1 MVFTNAQ
8 RTIALAFCCVGGQ
21 VFAAEAGLDEA
32 KSTIEK
38 WVETRQLISRTRADW
53 QSDKDLLEQQIAL
66 FERELKSVDESMGKV
81 DTSSAQVGKEKAEA
95 EESIAAAVKAL
106 DAAKGFAGNLE
117 AQIKSLVPK
126 LPEPLQESLKP
137 LLNRLPADASTKMA
151 ATERA
156 QIVVGILNEVDKF
169 QNSVSVFSE
178 KRKNAASEEI
188 AVQVVYVGLGAAY
201 FVNNASDFAGVG
213 APGAKGWEWTPK
225 PEIAG
230 AVTDVVKIYR
240 SEGGARFVALPVAI
254 K

>member
-8 RTIALAFCCVGGQ
+8 RTITSVLCMGAPL
-21 VFAAEAGLDEA
+21 FAADVGLDEA

-66 FERELKSVDESMGKV
+66 FERELKGVEEAMGKV
-81 DTSSAQVGKEKAEA
+81 DMGSAQVGKEKAEA
-95 EESIAAAVKAL
+95 EASIAASVKAL

-117 AQIKSLVPK
+117 AQIKEIHPK

-137 LLNRLPADASTKMA
+137 LLNRSPADANSKMA

-169 QNSVSVFSE
+169 QNSVSIFSE
-178 KRKNAASEEI
+178 KRKNAGGEEI

-201 FVNNASDFAGVG
+201 FVNDAADFAGVG

-225 PEIAG
+225 PEIAA
-230 AVTDVVKIYR
+230 AVADVVKIYR
-240 SEGGARFVALPVAI
+240 NEGGARFVALPVAI